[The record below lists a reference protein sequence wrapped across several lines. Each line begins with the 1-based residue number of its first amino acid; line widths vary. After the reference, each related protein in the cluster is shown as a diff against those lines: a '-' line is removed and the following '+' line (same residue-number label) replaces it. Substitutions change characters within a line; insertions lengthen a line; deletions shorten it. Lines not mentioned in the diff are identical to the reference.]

1 MREMRPDADTP
12 CPLAREIAAHSP
24 AGAPRDRR
32 SLTRAFLLLSLLL
45 AAPDVAAQPAPDA
58 AAAGPAT
65 QTIPPGRIH
74 GVFGGHVQDSNG
86 SDAGR
91 LWDVLVDDDGQPR
104 AAVIDYGGALGIGR
118 RKVAVAWQDLHFS
131 PGDPTQSIRLSLTRQ
146 QLGAI
151 PEFKYG
157 SGPTTLGDG
166 R

>member
-1 MREMRPDADTP
+1 MRP
-12 CPLAREIAAHSP
+12 
-24 AGAPRDRR
+24 G
-32 SLTRAFLLLSLLL
+32 SLTQPLLVTILLFLSV
-45 AAPDVAAQPAPDA
+45 PGVAAQPASQ
-58 AAAGPAT
+58 AGPEQGA
-65 QTIPPGRIH
+65 QTIPPGHIH

-86 SDAGR
+86 LDAGR

-118 RKVAVAWQDLHFS
+118 RKVAVAWRDLHFA
-131 PGDPTQSIRLSLTRQ
+131 PGDPTRPIRLSLTRQ

-157 SGPTTLGDG
+157 SGPTILGGG